1 MHVNFSP
8 LLPQHQFNAKQTQ
21 DISDIAF
28 VVLVEAKH
36 AQLFPLQK

>member
-1 MHVNFSP
+1 MSISHP
-8 LLPQHQFNAKQTQ
+8 CHNANLMKRRAQ